1 MCKQFVTL
9 AEYLLTFTDYCDS
22 IDYSNSLRGDHMNNK
37 LFDSEIK
44 VMEIIWENEPI
55 SSSALVRLCEE
66 RLTWKKSTTFTV
78 LRRLCEKGLFKN
90 EKGVVSSLISKQDF
104 YSLQSER
111 FVEET
116 FDGSLPAF
124 IAAFTARKKLTKEEV
139 SLLRKM
145 INEYKEEQ

>member
-1 MCKQFVTL
+1 
-9 AEYLLTFTDYCDS
+9 
-22 IDYSNSLRGDHMNNK
+22 MN
-37 LFDSEIK
+37 EIQLGVIESK
-44 VMEIIWENEPI
+44 FADIIWENEPL
-55 SSSALVRLCEE
+55 SSSALVKLCEE

-78 LRRLCEKGLFKN
+78 LRRLCDKGLFKN

-104 YSLQSER
+104 YSMQSER
-111 FVEET
+111 FVEEA

-124 IAAFTARKKLTKEEV
+124 VAAFTARKKLTKEEV